1 MGKDEVR
8 RIWKDYSEDLYNID
22 IQEQVVVYMCS
33 FDGLQRGNYFG

>member
-22 IQEQVVVYMCS
+22 IQEQVVVYMGS